1 MNDNKRSAWFW
12 VPSLYYAEAIPNIL
26 IVTVSVVFYKRM
38 GISNTDITLYTS
50 LLYWPWVIKPLWSPI
65 VDIFKTKRY
74 WIISSQLIISLGLVF
89 FALTIPFN
97 NFFTITLFI
106 FWLLAFCSATHDIA
120 ADGFYMLALS
130 KHQQT
135 WFVGI
140 RSTFYR
146 IAMVSGGMLIM
157 LAGYLEIR
165 LKNIPSAWLVTF
177 IAIAVLYFLF
187 FLYHKFILPHPSS
200 DKSNQMDPSSSF
212 LNDFKQTFIQFF
224 KKERIRIII
233 SFLLLYRLAEAQLVK
248 IAPLFLLDTKE
259 AGGLGMTTT
268 EFGMVYSTI
277 GAIMLVA
284 GGITGGLVA
293 ARQGLKYWIWWMA
306 LALNLPDFVYL
317 YFACYPPD
325 SFLLINLGIALE
337 QFGYGFG
344 FTAYVLYMIYI
355 SEGRFKTA
363 HYAIATGFMAM
374 GLMIPGLFSGWFQ
387 QLLGYKYFFTWV
399 IIATIPGLLLL
410 KYIPLDPEFGKK
422 K

>member
-1 MNDNKRSAWFW
+1 MKVKERSPWFW

-26 IVTVSVVFYKRM
+26 IVAVSVVFYKRM
-38 GISNTDITLYTS
+38 GISNSDIALYTS
-50 LLYWPWVIKPLWSPI
+50 LLYLPWVIKPLWSPT
-65 VDIFKTKRY
+65 VDILKTKRY
-74 WIISSQLIISLGLVF
+74 WIIITQFIMAAGLGCIAFSTPLASF
-89 FALTIPFN
+89 FITTLAL
-97 NFFTITLFI
+97 
-106 FWLLAFCSATHDIA
+106 FWLLAFFSATHDIA

-146 IAMVSGGMLIM
+146 IAMVSGGILIM
-157 LAGYLEIR
+157 LAGYLESR
-165 LKNIPSAWLVTF
+165 LKTIPVAWLLTF
-177 IAIAVLYFLF
+177 ITIAVLYFLF
-187 FLYHKFILPHPSS
+187 FLYHKFILPYPAA
-200 DKSNQMDPSSSF
+200 DGSNPMNSSSTF
-212 LNDFKQTFIQFF
+212 LHDFKQTFIQFF
-224 KKERIRIII
+224 KKEKIGIIL

-259 AGGLGMTTT
+259 AGGLGLTTT

-277 GAIMLVA
+277 GVIMLVA

-317 YFACYPPD
+317 YFACYLPD
-325 SFLLINLGIALE
+325 NFLLINIGIGLE

-374 GLMIPGLFSGWFQ
+374 GLMIPGLFSGWLQ
-387 QLLGYKYFFTWV
+387 ELLGYKQFFGWV
-399 IIATIPGLLLL
+399 VIATIPGIALL
-410 KYIPLDPEFGKK
+410 KFIPLDPDFGKK
-422 K
+422 S